1 MFLSYSEAV
10 VQKNSDGT
18 FTIKPINTSKSN
30 TLTGKV
36 DKIYGGSIR
45 NSIVYS
51 GTKLRKI
58 LANLS

>member
-10 VQKNSDGT
+10 MHKNSDGT
-18 FTIKPINTSKSN
+18 FTIKPIDTSKPA
-30 TLTGKV
+30 TLAGKV